1 MISAALSPSAAS
13 EAPRTEINLYLRAV
27 WSKLGADAMHVLT
40 LANVPSRAVQAPS

>member
-27 WSKLGADAMHVLT
+27 WSKLGAGAMHVLA
-40 LANVPSRAVQAPS
+40 LANVPSPAVHIPS